1 MWTTPGQNPGQGSGP
16 RRRRAWF
23 ERVVASG
30 APPWPLARPSK
41 CSHALCAWRMVE
53 TRPSAT
59 HGAAEGT
66 SRVDPGVH
74 RGDAAALLEGAAPP
88 ARHVVMR
95 CACCRVRQQ
104 SLVDVPS
111 VTRLCGQRRRCPC
124 IEHATPCHG
133 HRRRASAGEAS
144 GLCSLSTL
152 GMSARGC
159 LFDTSGRSTYGTVQT
174 TLVTTHTGRSGAI
187 WVLQTLSRPG
197 HGFSHKV
204 PNTVHIQYEHSIQ
217 GILW

>member
-1 MWTTPGQNPGQGSGP
+1 M
-16 RRRRAWF
+16 
-23 ERVVASG
+23 ASS

-41 CSHALCAWRMVE
+41 CSRALCAWRMVE

-59 HGAAEGT
+59 LGAADGT

-74 RGDAAALLEGAAPP
+74 RGDAATLCLRAAPP
-88 ARHVVMR
+88 ARHMVMR

-104 SLVDVPS
+104 SLVHVPNVTTVTETPVS
-111 VTRLCGQRRRCPC
+111 V
-124 IEHATPCHG
+124 
-133 HRRRASAGEAS
+133 HRARDTLPRAPEACESGEAS

-159 LFDTSGRSTYGTVQT
+159 VFDTSGRSTYRTVQT

-187 WVLQTLSRPG
+187 WVLRTLSRPG

-204 PNTVHIQYEHSIQ
+204 HENVNVTNQHKANTNNVCMRELVIAQRASVNV
-217 GILW
+217 L

>member
-1 MWTTPGQNPGQGSGP
+1 MKDMCAWTPCGHPQGKILDKGRAPAAKGPFRACRGLQRASVAARTP
-16 RRRRAWF
+16 
-23 ERVVASG
+23 V
-30 APPWPLARPSK
+30 K

-59 HGAAEGT
+59 LGAAEGT

-74 RGDAAALLEGAAPP
+74 RGDAATLCLRAAPP
-88 ARHVVMR
+88 ARHMVIR

-111 VTRLCGQRRRCPC
+111 VTTVA
-124 IEHATPCHG
+124 ETPVSV
-133 HRRRASAGEAS
+133 HRARDTLPRAPEACESGEAS

-152 GMSARGC
+152 DMSARVC
-159 LFDTSGRSTYGTVQT
+159 VFDTSGRSTYRTVQT

-187 WVLQTLSRPG
+187 WVLRTLSRPG

-204 PNTVHIQYEHSIQ
+204 R
-217 GILW
+217 